1 VVFVFYYNF
10 SRELESLGVK
20 GIPPSL
26 SDFKEL
32 SGRIEV
38 LSSFAYGYSN
48 GFIEGD
54 YSNQGH

>member
-1 VVFVFYYNF
+1 MFYYNF

-54 YSNQGH
+54 YPNQGH